1 MSNRSGWSR
10 LCSGLRDHASPTE
23 VAEAA
28 MRLRP
33 VQSSDVIMNERAAVR
48 NHFSQPVEP
57 EWAMVKESEPFA

>member
-33 VQSSDVIMNERAAVR
+33 VQSSGVIMNEPATVR
-48 NHFSQPVEP
+48 NYIPAKSVLRG
-57 EWAMVKESEPFA
+57 AKVKESEPFG